1 MSFTFDRGRPTPSAE
16 TLAWAAQARRTLRQ
30 RLGARA
36 TEILG
41 EPAPASIGG
50 FDPSELRPTSLRT
63 PQR

>member
-1 MSFTFDRGRPTPSAE
+1 MSFTFDRSRPTPSAA
-16 TLAWAAQARRTLRQ
+16 TLAWAAQARQTLRQ

-41 EPAPASIGG
+41 EATPTRLGG
-50 FDPSELRPTSLRT
+50 FEAPEPRPTSLKG